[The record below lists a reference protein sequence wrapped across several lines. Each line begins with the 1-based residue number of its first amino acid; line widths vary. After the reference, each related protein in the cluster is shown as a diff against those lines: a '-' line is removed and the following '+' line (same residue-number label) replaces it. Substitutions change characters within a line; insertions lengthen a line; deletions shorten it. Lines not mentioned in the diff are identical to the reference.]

1 MGTFEILI
9 NWKRL
14 WYISVYP
21 QAIRCLCQKRVALL
35 HIYIHT
41 YIYIVKK
48 QRRKGRKKGRREKR
62 REGRIFRWIYRQI
75 NK

>member
-48 QRRKGRKKGRREKR
+48 TKKKGKEEGKEGEK
-62 REGRIFRWIYRQI
+62 EGGKDI
-75 NK
+75 